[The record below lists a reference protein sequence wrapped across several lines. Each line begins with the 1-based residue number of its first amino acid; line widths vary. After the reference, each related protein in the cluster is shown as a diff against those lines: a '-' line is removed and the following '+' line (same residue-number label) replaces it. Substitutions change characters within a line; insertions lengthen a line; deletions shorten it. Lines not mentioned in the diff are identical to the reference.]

1 MILKLSQKTKCV
13 RKNWLALIHG
23 PSLAIG
29 AAIASIAI
37 VIAFI
42 SFNGISEPAEI
53 SIESPPTVQQAGPP
67 KITLNTFLT
76 NGSPVLG
83 NSNAPITLVEFG
95 DYQCHFCNVFFE
107 STEEDIVKNYV
118 KTGKVKMIF
127 KDYNIIGPDSI
138 NASHGSHCANDQGMF
153 WEYHDILYSNW
164 TGENN
169 GWASSENLIKFAQE
183 IGLDLDEWSE
193 CMSNGKHSQTILAS
207 NEDAGKLGLTGTP
220 AFFVIGP
227 DGKTTKL
234 FGAQPL
240 EVFERI
246 FDEELKK

>member
-1 MILKLSQKTKCV
+1 MIH
-13 RKNWLALIHG
+13 A

-29 AAIASIAI
+29 AGISSI
-37 VIAFI
+37 VIIIAFLGFDSI
-42 SFNGISEPAEI
+42 SNQTELTIEP
-53 SIESPPTVQQAGPP
+53 SPTIQQVGPP
-67 KITLNTFLT
+67 KITMNTFFA
-76 NGSPVLG
+76 NGSPLLG

-95 DYQCHFCNVFFE
+95 DYQCHFCNVFFH
-107 STEEDIVKNYV
+107 STEDNILKKYV
-118 KTGKVKMIF
+118 DTGKVKMIF

-138 NASHGSHCANDQGMF
+138 NASHGAHCAKDQGLF

-169 GWASSENLIKFAQE
+169 GWASSENLAIFAQD
-183 IGLDLDEWSE
+183 IGLDMDVWSE
-193 CMSNGKHSQTILAS
+193 CMINGKHSQTIVNS
-207 NEDAGKLGLTGTP
+207 NEDARILELTGTP

-240 EVFERI
+240 EAFEKI
-246 FDEELKK
+246 FQELEK

>member
-1 MILKLSQKTKCV
+1 M
-13 RKNWLALIHG
+13 IHG

-29 AAIASIAI
+29 AGIASITII
-37 VIAFI
+37 VAFMA
-42 SFNGISEPAEI
+42 FNTDSDQAEL
-53 SIESPPTVQQAGPP
+53 SIESPPTAQQEGPP
-67 KITLNTFLT
+67 KITLNTFLA
-76 NGSPVLG
+76 NGSPILG
-83 NSNAPITLVEFG
+83 NSNAPITLIEFG
-95 DYQCHFCNVFFE
+95 DYQCHFCNVFFH
-107 STEEDIVKNYV
+107 STENEILEKYV

-138 NASHGSHCANDQGMF
+138 NASHGSHCASDQGLF

-169 GWASSENLIKFAQE
+169 GWASSENLSKFAHE
-183 IGLDLDEWSE
+183 IGLDVDEWSE
-193 CMSNGKHSQTILAS
+193 CMENGQHSQIILAS

-246 FDEELKK
+246 FENELKK